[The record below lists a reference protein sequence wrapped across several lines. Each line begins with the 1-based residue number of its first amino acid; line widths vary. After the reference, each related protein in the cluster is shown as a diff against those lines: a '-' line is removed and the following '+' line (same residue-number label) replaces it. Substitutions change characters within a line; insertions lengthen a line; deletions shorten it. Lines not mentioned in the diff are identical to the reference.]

1 MALILKPVFDIL
13 TGDVVVC
20 GNILYN
26 YLILLIVGEIAL
38 RCAYCFVGDAYR
50 FGIING
56 RAAGSILHW
65 IIRLLIYLGVAYLLR
80 IGIWVYHF
88 VIHVP
93 LRRWLVIGAVCC
105 LLTATVYYIVV
116 RKQKKKNCR
125 GDQL

>member
-26 YLILLIVGEIAL
+26 YLILLIVGEIAF
-38 RCAYCFVGDAYR
+38 RCAYCFAGDAYR

-65 IIRLLIYLGVAYLLR
+65 TIRLLIYLGVAYLLR
-80 IGIWVYHF
+80 IGIWIYHF
-88 VIHVP
+88 VMRIPGWV
-93 LRRWLVIGAVCC
+93 WLVVLAIC
-105 LLTATVYYIVV
+105 LVSVVVYLTTIY
-116 RKQKKKNCR
+116 KKK
-125 GDQL
+125 GDIKT